1 LPGDTTQTPV
11 LIAGILLGLL
21 LGLWSGGRLSNLAT
35 IQLRW
40 VGVLFA
46 AVLVRFGTE
55 IMLNQGVEIVDD
67 LRVPLLASGFG
78 LLLAGLWVN
87 RGYPGLSLAF
97 IGILLNGI
105 VIVVN
110 GGFMP
115 VWASALAAAG
125 FSEQDMSS
133 ALHVVL
139 PGTASDFLLN
149 LLIIGDVFPIPV
161 PYLHNVASLGDLFL
175 TLGLAFFLFAG
186 VVRVPSVLE
195 AHEEAVIRERLAGL
209 AVTTRIPRTPG
220 ATTVAPETGL
230 APALAETAALERPLV
245 MGSQGAGLA
254 SPALAP
260 LPVGVFEPESEPA
273 LADDAAYST
282 AAASVA
288 GGTATTVLPPIVV
301 PRPSPETVAR
311 VRRHPYTRLALNG
324 SFSALWAGQLIS
336 LFGDRIHTIALA
348 AVVLTLTNS
357 VFASALVFVAATLPN
372 LFLSPVAGTLVDRWD
387 HKEVLVVSD
396 LLRAGLVLLVPIA
409 AVTNVVLVYPLVFLI
424 TTVSIFFRPAR
435 VAILP
440 QIVLEDELLSANSA
454 LWVGETMADIIG
466 WPLAGL
472 FVVSLGNAI
481 PVAFWLDAATYV
493 GSALLLSAIVVQA
506 RTERSTANAPTDA
519 AIDGDASAS
528 VADPPVDGRVDVEA
542 PVNQGFAG
550 ELKAGWRFLRGEPSL
565 LANTLQATV
574 AQLTVGILIA
584 LTPAFAL
591 TVFGNDSNGWKAVYA
606 FIETSQGI
614 GSLIGGFVIGLVGSR
629 YAKGRMIIFGYALF
643 GFFLFLLSLT
653 GDLGLVLGFAFGSG
667 IANMVFLI
675 PSQTMF
681 QERTPPELMGRVVG
695 FRFAL
700 VFGAMTLA
708 MGVGGLLAQVFGVTT
723 IIAVGGLITMAAGL
737 GGMLVPAVR
746 DVR

>member
-1 LPGDTTQTPV
+1 V
-11 LIAGILLGLL
+11 LILGILLGLV
-21 LGLWSGGRLSNLAT
+21 LGLVAGGRLANLAS

-40 VGVLFA
+40 IGVLFA
-46 AVLVRFGTE
+46 AVIIRFGTE
-55 IMLNQGVEIVDD
+55 ILLNAGVEIVDV
-67 LRVPLLASGFG
+67 LRVPLLATGFG

-87 RGYPGLSLAF
+87 RSHPGLGLAF
-97 IGILLNGI
+97 IGILLNAI

-110 GGFMP
+110 GGYMP
-115 VWASALAAAG
+115 IWASALAAAG
-125 FSEQDMSS
+125 FTEADVTS
-133 ALHVVL
+133 ALHIVL
-139 PGTASDFLLN
+139 PGTPSDFLIH
-149 LLIIGDVFPIPV
+149 LLIIGDVIPIPLPV
-161 PYLHNVASLGDLFL
+161 VENVASLGDLFL

-186 VVRVPSVLE
+186 VVRVPNVLE
-195 AHEEAVIRERLAGL
+195 EHEEAAIRERLAGL
-209 AVTTRIPRTPG
+209 AGSTRIARTPG
-220 ATTVAPETGL
+220 ATTIAPETGL
-230 APALAETAALERPLV
+230 APALADAAALERPLV
-245 MGSQGAGLA
+245 MGGQGAGLA

-260 LPVGVFEPESEPA
+260 LPVGVYEPVVHVA
-273 LADDAAYST
+273 DAFDTDRTDDRLAAT
-282 AAASVA
+282 A
-288 GGTATTVLPPIVV
+288 GGTPTTVLPPITV
-301 PRPSPETVAR
+301 PRPSPETIRR
-311 VRRHPYTRLALNG
+311 VRQHPYVRLSLNG

-348 AVVLTLTNS
+348 AVVLMMTNS
-357 VFASALVFVAATLPN
+357 VFASALVFMAATLPN

-387 HKEVLVVSD
+387 HKEVMVVSD
-396 LLRAGLVLLVPIA
+396 LLRAALVLLVPIA
-409 AVTNVVLVYPLVFLI
+409 VVTNIILVYPLVFLI

-440 QIVLEDELLSANSA
+440 QIVRQDELLSANSA

-493 GSALLLSAIVVQA
+493 ASAALISTIVVKA
-506 RTERSTANAPTDA
+506 AGSRAPAAAAAPAVTAVTAT
-519 AIDGDASAS
+519 DASAGTMES
-528 VADPPVDGRVDVEA
+528 AGAPAASPATPPADE
-542 PVNQGFAG
+542 GFLG
-550 ELKAGWRFLRGEPSL
+550 ELKAGWHFLRGEPSL
-565 LANTLQATV
+565 LANTIQATV
-574 AQLTVGILIA
+574 AQLTVGVLIA

-591 TVFGNDSNGWKAVYA
+591 TVFGDDPLGWKAIYS

-614 GSLIGGFVIGLVGSR
+614 GSLIGGFVVGLVGSR
-629 YAKGRMIIFGYALF
+629 FAKGHMIIGGYALF
-643 GFFLFLLSLT
+643 GLFLFLLSLT

-695 FRFAL
+695 FRFAA

-708 MGVGGLLAQVFGVTT
+708 MGVGGLLAQAFGVTT
-723 IIAVGGLITMAAGL
+723 VIAVSGLITMVAGL
-737 GGMLVPAVR
+737 AGMLFPAVR

>member
-1 LPGDTTQTPV
+1 V

-21 LGLWSGGRLSNLAT
+21 LGLWSGGRITNLAS

-46 AVLVRFGTE
+46 AVIVRFGTE
-55 IMLNQGVEIVDD
+55 ILLNAGVEIVDV
-67 LRVPLLASGFG
+67 LRVPLLATGFG

-87 RGYPGLSLAF
+87 RSYPGLSLAF
-97 IGILLNGI
+97 IGILLNGT

-110 GGFMP
+110 GGYMP
-115 VWASALAAAG
+115 IWASALAAAG
-125 FSEQDMSS
+125 FSEQELTS

-139 PGTASDFLLN
+139 PGTASDFLLH
-149 LLIIGDVFPIPV
+149 LLIIGDVIPIPV
-161 PYLHNVASLGDLFL
+161 PFLANVASLGDIFL
-175 TLGLAFFLFAG
+175 AIGLAFFLFAG

-195 AHEEAVIRERLAGL
+195 EHEEAAIRERLAGL
-209 AVTTRIPRTPG
+209 AGSARIARTPG
-220 ATTVAPETGL
+220 TTTIAPETGL
-230 APALAETAALERPLV
+230 APALADTAALERPLLL
-245 MGSQGAGLA
+245 GGQGAGLA

-260 LPVGVFEPESEPA
+260 LPIELAEPELELAPDVDLDFDPVPPA
-273 LADDAAYST
+273 GAMAAT
-282 AAASVA
+282 A
-288 GGTATTVLPPIVV
+288 GGTATTVLPPVAV
-301 PRPSPETVAR
+301 PRPSPETMAR

-348 AVVLTLTNS
+348 AVVLMLTNS

-396 LLRAGLVLLVPIA
+396 LLRAALVLLVPIA
-409 AVTNVVLVYPLVFLI
+409 AVTNIVLVYPLVFLI

-440 QIVLEDELLSANSA
+440 QIVHEDELLSANSA

-472 FVVSLGNAI
+472 FVVSLGSAI

-493 GSALLLSAIVVQA
+493 ASAVLLSAIVVRA
-506 RTERSTANAPTDA
+506 PAPRTAPATTGDDETAPAP
-519 AIDGDASAS
+519 GDTPTTAGPPAS
-528 VADPPVDGRVDVEA
+528 
-542 PVNQGFAG
+542 QGFVG
-550 ELKAGWRFLRGEPSL
+550 ELKAGWRFLRGEPAL

-574 AQLTVGILIA
+574 AQLTVGVLIA

-591 TVFGNDSNGWKAVYA
+591 SVFGQDPLGWNAVYS

-614 GSLIGGFVIGLVGSR
+614 GSLIGGFALGLIGSR
-629 YAKGRMIIFGYALF
+629 FAKGRLIIAGYALF
-643 GFFLFLLSLT
+643 GFFLFMLSLT
-653 GDLGLVLGFAFGSG
+653 GNLGLVLGFAFGSG
-667 IANMVFLI
+667 IANMIFLI

-708 MGVGGLLAQVFGVTT
+708 MAVGGLLAQVFGVTA
-723 IIAVGGLITMAAGL
+723 IIAVSGLVTMAAGL